1 MTGLLDKLRLLVLT
15 IVFAAVATAAPRAQ
29 ELLFWPYTLDGASGY
44 LDRSDLNASLSG
56 AMGSD
61 GSTVNGLSF
70 QPPSPLFDSQWADF
84 TSELNKDTGEGLA
97 LKNARTLST
106 DAPDRFLVGGSRL
119 GIQTEKSVRASDPLR
134 RNECTDDDECADYS
148 GLPRT
153 EPGKRNLKTL
163 RKPFIGLSITRPL
176 Q

>member
-1 MTGLLDKLRLLVLT
+1 
-15 IVFAAVATAAPRAQ
+15 
-29 ELLFWPYTLDGASGY
+29 
-44 LDRSDLNASLSG
+44 
-56 AMGSD
+56 MGSD

-84 TSELNKDTGEGLA
+84 TSELNKDTGEGLG
-97 LKNARTLST
+97 LKNARTSST
-106 DAPDRFLVGGSRL
+106 DAPNRFLLGGSRL

>member
-44 LDRSDLNASLSG
+44 LGRSDFNASLSD

-70 QPPSPLFDSQWADF
+70 QPPSPLFDAQWADF
-84 TSELNKDTGEGLA
+84 TSELNKSTGEGLV

-106 DAPDRFLVGGSRL
+106 DAPNRFLVRGSRL
-119 GIQTEKSVRASDPLR
+119 GIQTEKSVRCSPSIWGGQQSSR
-134 RNECTDDDECADYS
+134 
-148 GLPRT
+148 PRT
-153 EPGKRNLKTL
+153 KRTVASF
-163 RKPFIGLSITRPL
+163 P
-176 Q
+176 